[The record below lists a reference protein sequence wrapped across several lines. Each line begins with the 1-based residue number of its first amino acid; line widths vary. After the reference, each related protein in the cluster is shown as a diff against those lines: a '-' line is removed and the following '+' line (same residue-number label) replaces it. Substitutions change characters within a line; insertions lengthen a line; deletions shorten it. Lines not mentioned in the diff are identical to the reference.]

1 MDSSTLLWTVNATRG
16 SVNFGRLIP
25 FAGNTYELVFAGVAI
40 EEEYTA
46 YVMDESGLKCLA
58 KSEHNAGEYT
68 IAFNTA
74 DLRGEFE
81 RNMHEMQT
89 FHVIVRDSKRVVAEG
104 DLSVQW
110 QSLWEDT
117 TTGEVFTMRG
127 PKGQPGEPGRRGL
140 QGVPGASVYEIAQKN
155 GFTGT
160 QEEFLQSLKGVPGSM
175 VRVQKLDAEGN
186 ETGKWHDIYVT
197 LDASGKLR
205 IVVDKTEKEADANAD
220 IYINRVTDVK
230 VSGVKTFLNSP
241 IVPKVEDVDDDSG
254 KAVSTSFLR
263 VWWEKAKQA
272 AQSISGIFTFSN
284 RIVVKDDKRT
294 EETLRVDA
302 KEHTVTAGGKFVATG
317 SEDHSGT
324 ENHYG
329 KETHAGTVAVT
340 GSIEDRT
347 GGNLKTFTDLTLR
360 ADTAIEKPVNSI
372 FDADENVFG
381 EDKVFNNAE
390 GFIGRIIGGVR
401 RAVGSMI
408 KTSFVKLGISS
419 SGESIIQLYGD
430 HINGTTEKRGTKNTT
445 LATTAFVRDH
455 NWMYP
460 EDRDETASESG
471 TISWQGIGSYSTNNP
486 NMLVWEYTAQED
498 GYLELLITCMFYY
511 IGSGYKI
518 MISKAD
524 GTGEYLLDGRVSCY
538 NSAWYIASTNKVY
551 PLRAG
556 QRICIRQISYYPHNG
571 SYYQSSW
578 KFYSKI

>member
-1 MDSSTLLWTVNATRG
+1 MDSSTLLWTVDATRG
-16 SVNFGRLIP
+16 IVNFGRLIP
-25 FAGNTYELVFAGVAI
+25 FAGNTYELVFIGVDV
-40 EEEYTA
+40 EEVYTA

-58 KSEHNAGEYT
+58 KSEHNAGEYM
-68 IAFNTA
+68 IAFNTV
-74 DLRGEFE
+74 DLHGEFE

-127 PKGQPGEPGRRGL
+127 PQGKPGEPGRRGL

-155 GFTGT
+155 GFSGS
-160 QEEFLQSLKGVPGSM
+160 QEEFLQSLKGLPGSM
-175 VRVQKLDAEGN
+175 VRVQKLDAEGH

-205 IVVDKTEKEADANAD
+205 LVVDKTEKEADANAD
-220 IYINRVTDVK
+220 IYINRVLDVK
-230 VSGVKTFLNSP
+230 VSGVKTFLDSP
-241 IVPKVEDVDDDSG
+241 IVPKVKDLEDDSG

-263 VWWEKAKQA
+263 GWWEKAKQA

-302 KEHTVTAGGKFVATG
+302 KEHTITAGGKFVATG
-317 SEDHSGT
+317 SEDHRGT

-329 KETHAGTVAVT
+329 NETHTGTLTLT
-340 GSIEDRT
+340 GIIEDRT
-347 GGNLKTFTDLTLR
+347 LGNLKTFTDLTLEAR
-360 ADTAIEKPVNSI
+360 TEIEKSVNTI
-372 FDADENVFG
+372 LDADENVFG
-381 EDKVFNNAE
+381 EDKVFSTAE
-390 GFIGRIIGGVR
+390 GIVGRIIGCVR
-401 RAVGSMI
+401 RAVGGLI
-408 KTSFVKLGISS
+408 KTSFVKLGIST

-430 HINGTTEKRGTKNTT
+430 HIHGTTETRGTKTT
-445 LATTAFVRDH
+445 ALATTAFVRDH
-455 NWMYP
+455 SWMYP
-460 EDRDETASESG
+460 EDRDETASETG
-471 TISWQGIGSYSTNNP
+471 TISWQGMGSYNTKNP
-486 NMLVWEYTAQED
+486 NMLVWEYTAHED

-511 IGSGYKI
+511 IGSGYQI

-524 GTGEYLLDGRVSCY
+524 GTGEYLLDGRVSCL
-538 NSAWYIASTNKVY
+538 SSSWYIASTNKVY

-556 QRICIRQISYYPHNG
+556 QRICIRQISYYPH
-571 SYYQSSW
+571 SESFYQSSW

>member
-1 MDSSTLLWTVNATRG
+1 MDSSTLLWTVDATRG

-127 PKGQPGEPGRRGL
+127 PEGKPGQPGRRGI
-140 QGVPGASVYEIAQKN
+140 QGLPGKSVYEIAQKN
-155 GFTGT
+155 GFTGSE
-160 QEEFLQSLKGVPGSM
+160 EEFLQSLKGIPGSM

-197 LDASGKLR
+197 LDSSGKLR
-205 IVVDKTEKEADANAD
+205 IVIDKTEKEADADAD
-220 IYINRVTDVK
+220 IYINRVLDVK
-230 VSGVKTFLNSP
+230 VSGVKTFLASP
-241 IVPKVEDVDDDSG
+241 IVPEVADVDDDSG

-263 VWWEKAKQA
+263 KWWEEAKQV

-294 EETLRVDA
+294 EETFRVDA

-329 KETHAGTVAVT
+329 EETHAGTLALT
-340 GSIEDRT
+340 GTVEDRT
-347 GGNLKTFTDLTLR
+347 GGNLKTFTDLSLNNNQ
-360 ADTAIEKPVNSI
+360 ANEKTINTI
-372 FDADENVFG
+372 YAADETVIG
-381 EDKVFNNAE
+381 EDKVLTMPRDFSAE
-390 GFIGRIIGGVR
+390 
-401 RAVGSMI
+401 
-408 KTSFVKLGISS
+408 L
-419 SGESIIQLYGD
+419 
-430 HINGTTEKRGTKNTT
+430 
-445 LATTAFVRDH
+445 
-455 NWMYP
+455 
-460 EDRDETASESG
+460 
-471 TISWQGIGSYSTNNP
+471 
-486 NMLVWEYTAQED
+486 
-498 GYLELLITCMFYY
+498 
-511 IGSGYKI
+511 
-518 MISKAD
+518 
-524 GTGEYLLDGRVSCY
+524 
-538 NSAWYIASTNKVY
+538 SAA
-551 PLRAG
+551 
-556 QRICIRQISYYPHNG
+556 
-571 SYYQSSW
+571 
-578 KFYSKI
+578 

>member
-1 MDSSTLLWTVNATRG
+1 MDSSTLLWTVDATRG

-25 FAGNTYELVFAGVAI
+25 FAGNTYELVFAGVAL

-127 PKGQPGEPGRRGL
+127 PEGKPGQPGRRGI
-140 QGVPGASVYEIAQKN
+140 QGLPGKSVYEIAQKN
-155 GFTGT
+155 GFTGSE
-160 QEEFLQSLKGVPGSM
+160 EEFLQSLKGIPGSM

-197 LDASGKLR
+197 LDSSGKLR
-205 IVVDKTEKEADANAD
+205 IVIDKTEKEADADAD
-220 IYINRVTDVK
+220 IYINRVLDVK
-230 VSGVKTFLNSP
+230 VSGVKTFLDSP
-241 IVPKVEDVDDDSG
+241 IVPEVADVDDDSG

-263 VWWEKAKQA
+263 KWWEEAKQV

-294 EETLRVDA
+294 EETFRVDA

-329 KETHAGTVAVT
+329 KETHSGTLSLT
-340 GSIEDRT
+340 GTIEDRT
-347 GGNLKTFTDLTLR
+347 GGNLKTFTDLSLNNNQ
-360 ADTAIEKPVNSI
+360 ANEKTINTI
-372 FDADENVFG
+372 YAADETVVG
-381 EDKVFNNAE
+381 EDKVFNDAE
-390 GFIGRIIGGVR
+390 GFFGRIIGCVKRVVGQMVKTAYIKLGLDSSGNGLITLKAAEINLDAERTKVKTMALGDMATNVATTEFVR
-401 RAVGSMI
+401 LIAQGMYRTGHISRKNIPA
-408 KTSFVKLGISS
+408 KTWTTVTLVDLIPNQRYQYTVSFVSNDGNGYTTIRAT
-419 SGESIIQLYGD
+419 GVETVESTTD
-430 HINGTTEKRGTKNTT
+430 HWGFNRMEIVSIFVHATAEGVLTIELTTDRGAGSNPCDYKWEI
-445 LATTAFVRDH
+445 FPI
-455 NWMYP
+455 P
-460 EDRDETASESG
+460 E
-471 TISWQGIGSYSTNNP
+471 
-486 NMLVWEYTAQED
+486 EY
-498 GYLELLITCMFYY
+498 
-511 IGSGYKI
+511 
-518 MISKAD
+518 
-524 GTGEYLLDGRVSCY
+524 
-538 NSAWYIASTNKVY
+538 
-551 PLRAG
+551 
-556 QRICIRQISYYPHNG
+556 
-571 SYYQSSW
+571 
-578 KFYSKI
+578 